1 MPAIKA
7 NNIEKYYQSADKELV
22 HALDNISLTVN
33 DGEFVAIV
41 GPSGCGKST
50 FLEIVAGLLSADGG
64 EIYLDDEKITG
75 TSRDIGVVFQ
85 DASLFPW
92 KTIKKNIAYGMEI
105 AKVPKDEQERR
116 LRRYIKMMNLEG
128 FENKYPS
135 QLSGGMKQ
143 RAGIAR
149 TLVMNP
155 KVILMDEPF
164 SAVDHLTRCTLQE
177 ELMKIREEE
186 KKTILFVTHDI
197 NEAVYLA
204 DRVIL
209 FSPRPSVIQEEYKIN
224 LPYPRHREDDYLA
237 QKAATI
243 MKDISRGRKTDDDIE
258 YFI

>member
-105 AKVPKDEQERR
+105 AKVPKAK
-116 LRRYIKMMNLEG
+116 LSHAAISALPG
-128 FENKYPS
+128 FLAPLANALIFPS
-135 QLSGGMKQ
+135 SFVSRTTLLSYSPIGPAAITMPV
-143 RAGIAR
+143 
-149 TLVMNP
+149 TSSN
-155 KVILMDEPF
+155 
-164 SAVDHLTRCTLQE
+164 SA
-177 ELMKIREEE
+177 
-186 KKTILFVTHDI
+186 
-197 NEAVYLA
+197 
-204 DRVIL
+204 
-209 FSPRPSVIQEEYKIN
+209 
-224 LPYPRHREDDYLA
+224 
-237 QKAATI
+237 
-243 MKDISRGRKTDDDIE
+243 IS
-258 YFI
+258 